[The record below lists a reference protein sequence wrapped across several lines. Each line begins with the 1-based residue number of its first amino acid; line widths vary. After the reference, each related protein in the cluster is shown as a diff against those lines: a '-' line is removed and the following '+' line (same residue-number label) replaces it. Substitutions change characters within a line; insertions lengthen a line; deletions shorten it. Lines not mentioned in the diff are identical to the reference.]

1 MTLIITTL
9 CIECHYADRQYAEGR
24 DLLIA
29 ILNAVMLSVIMLSVI
44 MLSVM
49 APFFPQENS
58 RVIVNCFSGLSR
70 SSCCVLAYLVRAY
83 VLVYLVLTVATTC
96 VYTFMMQVYN

>member
-1 MTLIITTL
+1 MTLIITAL

-29 ILNAVMLSVIMLSVI
+29 ILNAVMLSVITLSVI
-44 MLSVM
+44 ILSVM
-49 APFFPQENS
+49 ALFIFPQENS

-70 SSCCVLAYLVRAY
+70 SSCCVLAYLVIAY
-83 VLVYLVLTVATTC
+83 VLV
-96 VYTFMMQVYN
+96 